1 MSSLSVVPPDNTDS
15 TQTMNL
21 GKNDKDMVK
30 IGEYQMIELII
41 CLDKIF

>member
-30 IGEYQMIELII
+30 LGEYQLII
-41 CLDKIF
+41 CLDKKFSM

>member
-30 IGEYQMIELII
+30 IGEY
-41 CLDKIF
+41 LDDWIDHLPR

>member
-30 IGEYQMIELII
+30 IGEYDWIDHLPR
-41 CLDKIF
+41 